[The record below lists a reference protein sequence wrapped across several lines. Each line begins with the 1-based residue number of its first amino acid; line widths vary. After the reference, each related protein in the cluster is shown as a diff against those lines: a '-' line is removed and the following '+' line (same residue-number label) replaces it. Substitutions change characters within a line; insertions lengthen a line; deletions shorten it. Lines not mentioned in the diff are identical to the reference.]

1 MPFLFRDAN
10 CLRTQAIG
18 LRLGLLKIRLWVMY
32 RALQL
37 KDLAGKILGHLYCTI
52 CVTQPPRDTWYDD
65 GIEEVQIETVLG
77 FAA

>member
-32 RALQL
+32 RAPQL
-37 KDLAGKILGHLYCTI
+37 KDLAGKILGHLYCTM
-52 CVTQPPRDTWYDD
+52 CHTTTARHMVR
-65 GIEEVQIETVLG
+65 
-77 FAA
+77 